1 MKPAAERAKRHREK
15 AYRRANGLFNCLPFK
30 FKRGR
35 VKFPGFERGKYYLWT
50 ANQKVGK
57 SKLVDDQFIH
67 YPHELRTKH
76 SRDIRTRVLYFS
88 LEETE
93 DMKGDQ
99 MDCYT
104 LWSQHHIRV
113 SPKELNSISCE
124 CPDNILKLTESEES
138 TTFTDSMLQNVE
150 YVGDIKNPTGIYKKV
165 KEWLAEF
172 GTFNY
177 TKGKKQDAF
186 GNWVEAEVVDK
197 NNPYTQNDPEE
208 FIIVIIDNFA
218 NLNTERGWDLRE
230 TINKM
235 SKYCMELAQ
244 YGIIVNGVQ
253 HQAQS
258 QESLEN
264 LKYSQVVPTINGLGD
279 AKTTARDAFAVFG
292 LFSPMRFL
300 IQNHLKYDVTVFK
313 EYLRFLYIVTDRD
326 GAMGTVIP
334 LLFRGDVSTFEELPK
349 PERLDLLE
357 AIKRDLDLE
366 EITFEETFKIEENNE
381 SY

>member
-1 MKPAAERAKRHREK
+1 MKSAKERAKRHREK
-15 AYRRANGLFNCLPFK
+15 QLRRANGLFNCLPFK
-30 FKRGR
+30 FRRGR
-35 VKFPGFERGKYYLWT
+35 TKFPGFERGKYYLFT

-57 SKLVDDQFIH
+57 SKLVDDLFIH

-104 LWSQHHIRV
+104 LWSTKHIRV

-124 CPDNILKLTESEES
+124 CPDNILELTESEES

-150 YVGDIKNPTGIYKKV
+150 YVTDIKNPTGIYKKI
-165 KEWLAEF
+165 KEWLTTF
-172 GTFNY
+172 GHFNY
-177 TKGKKQDAF
+177 TKGMKQDAF
-186 GNWVEAEVVDK
+186 GNWVEADVIDK

-244 YGIIVNGVQ
+244 NGIIVNGVQ

-292 LFSPMRFL
+292 LFSPIRFL
-300 IQNHLKYDVTVFK
+300 LQQHLRYDVTVFK

-349 PERLDLLE
+349 SDRLDLLNQ
-357 AIKRDLDLE
+357 IKRDLDIE
-366 EITFEETFKIEENNE
+366 EVTFEETFKIEENNE
-381 SY
+381 NY